1 MACVPQPVI
10 AKKQE
15 AITELVSVMA
25 SSVQVDLSA
34 IQLNMDDA
42 RSNARG
48 DCIDCQR
55 VCKFGLWIM

>member
-42 RSNARG
+42 RSNARD